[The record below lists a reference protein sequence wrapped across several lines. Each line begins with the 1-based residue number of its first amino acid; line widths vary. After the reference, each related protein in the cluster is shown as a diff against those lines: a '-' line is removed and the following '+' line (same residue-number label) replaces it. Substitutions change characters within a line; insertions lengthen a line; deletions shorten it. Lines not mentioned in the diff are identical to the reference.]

1 MTTLKGSSLSAAPIG
16 GVAAQTMLPSTCGEE
31 TDLPGVP
38 RVGCVAVIS
47 YKPRSLHGFSACVV
61 GMADGIAILGPD
73 LTQRRYGRHCL
84 LTRLLWRPV
93 APLEGGGGRSNATAR
108 EGESAA
114 VSCSGTAILPHTKG
128 SCASIVAVTA
138 CLVAGEDGNGAH
150 AAQATAEDDT
160 IAIVVAWSDATL
172 QHHITVLM
180 AQLRCILAPTSAG
193 NVGSSGGHVEAGL
206 VHVVAHDALPLCPMQ
221 SVLRLFYHPAMAA
234 SENKTAP
241 NHVVMCSVYS
251 SLGST
256 TPSAGHFGQ
265 SDVGASTNSAPANA
279 VVKQSH
285 PTVGSAA
292 AAAELGG
299 TSAAASTRRRGE
311 LLFLTVSACHVRGA
325 AEATAAASPC
335 VGSACANSCIQVRA
349 GPSKGKDVAPW
360 LLQFQPDRVI
370 CAFAVQSTTTS
381 VIAAAGTTDGR
392 VYLLGL
398 TSQRLVLR
406 ISGPVADVMFVQTKR
421 ANGRSQTRNAVVDGL
436 LDDAMEDDTRR
447 NGSFSSQADAFAQH
461 EGIDFAALV
470 ILDSAGHLLVLRAIN
485 SGAAITQSV
494 ADIPQIITLANGQQ
508 PTFTAVNSSTASL
521 EGAPISSKNFH
532 DLSTLRHFFS
542 PCRLPLSQLQ
552 QQQQQQ
558 QRKQGRSDP
567 SPANPPLASSSL
579 TTSPVNQ
586 SFSTGATG
594 AEEATIAGHILSR
607 GLLCVTC
614 VYNAKGDAELVV
626 STMGQVVVSVPFSPT
641 DGCFRIAGFTI
652 TPAPMFYV
660 GFVDFFADGNPT
672 LVMAGLTN
680 VLVASRPQSTIRDRV
695 QLLLRLL
702 DKKERE
708 QQNVENGM
716 ADG

>member
-1 MTTLKGSSLSAAPIG
+1 
-16 GVAAQTMLPSTCGEE
+16 MLPSTCGEE

-47 YKPRSLHGFSACVV
+47 YKPHSLHGFSACVV

-73 LTQRRYGRHCL
+73 LTQRRYGCHRL

-114 VSCSGTAILPHTKG
+114 VSCSGTVILPHTNG

-150 AAQATAEDDT
+150 AAQEISKDDT

-180 AQLRCILAPTSAG
+180 AQLRCILAPSSARS
-193 NVGSSGGHVEAGL
+193 VGSGGGHAEAEL

-221 SVLRLFYHPAMAA
+221 SVLRLFYHPSMAV
-234 SENKTAP
+234 SKNKTAP

-251 SLGST
+251 PLGST
-256 TPSAGHFGQ
+256 TLSAGHFGQ
-265 SDVGASTNSAPANA
+265 SDAGAGTNSTPAST

-285 PTVGSAA
+285 PTVGSGA

-299 TSAAASTRRRGE
+299 TSAAASARRRGE

-325 AEATAAASPC
+325 AEATAAASPS
-335 VGSACANSCIQVRA
+335 VGSACANCCIQVRA
-349 GPSKGKDVAPW
+349 EPSATKDVAPW

-406 ISGPVADVMFVQTKR
+406 VSGPVADVMFVQTKR
-421 ANGRSQTRNAVVDGL
+421 ANERSQTRNAVVDAL
-436 LDDAMEDDTRR
+436 LDDAMEEDTLK
-447 NGSFSSQADAFAQH
+447 NGSFLSHADEFARH
-461 EGIDFAALV
+461 DGMDCAALV
-470 ILDSAGHLLVLRAIN
+470 ILDSAGHLLVLRAVN
-485 SGAAITQSV
+485 SGAATTQSV
-494 ADIPQIITLANGQQ
+494 ADIPQVITLANGQQ
-508 PTFTAVNSSTASL
+508 STFTAVNSPMASL

-532 DLSTLRHFFS
+532 DLSTLHHFFS
-542 PCRLPLSQLQ
+542 RRHLPLSQLQ
-552 QQQQQQ
+552 QQQQQ
-558 QRKQGRSDP
+558 RKMGWSDP
-567 SPANPPLASSSL
+567 SPANPPHASSSL
-579 TTSPVNQ
+579 ATSPVNQ
-586 SFSTGATG
+586 SFSNGATG
-594 AEEATIAGHILSR
+594 AEETTIAGHILSR

-614 VYNAKGDAELVV
+614 VYNAKGGAELVV

-652 TPAPMFYV
+652 TPTPMFYV

-672 LVMAGLTN
+672 VVMAGLKN

-695 QLLLRLL
+695 ELLLRLL

-708 QQNVENGM
+708 HQNAERGRV
-716 ADG
+716 DG

>member
-1 MTTLKGSSLSAAPIG
+1 MTTLKDSSISAATIG
-16 GVAAQTMLPSTCGEE
+16 GVAGQTMLPSTCGEE

-73 LTQRRYGRHCL
+73 LTQRRYGRHRL

-93 APLEGGGGRSNATAR
+93 SSLEGGGGRSNATAR

-114 VSCSGTAILPHTKG
+114 VSRSGTAILPHTKG

-138 CLVAGEDGNGAH
+138 CLVAGEDGNYAH
-150 AAQATAEDDT
+150 AAQETAEDDT

-172 QHHITVLM
+172 RHHITVLM
-180 AQLRCILAPTSAG
+180 AQLRCILAPSSAG
-193 NVGSSGGHVEAGL
+193 SVGSSGRHVEAGL

-221 SVLRLFYHPAMAA
+221 FVLRLFYHPAMAA
-234 SENKTAP
+234 SENKTAQ

-251 SLGST
+251 PLGST
-256 TPSAGHFGQ
+256 TLSAGHFGQ
-265 SDVGASTNSAPANA
+265 SDAGASTNSGPANT

-285 PTVGSAA
+285 PTVGTAA

-299 TSAAASTRRRGE
+299 TSAVASARRRGE
-311 LLFLTVSACHVRGA
+311 LLFLTVSPCHTRGA
-325 AEATAAASPC
+325 AEATAAVSPC
-335 VGSACANSCIQVRA
+335 VGSACANCCIQVRA
-349 GPSKGKDVAPW
+349 EPSTGKEVAAW

-381 VIAAAGTTDGR
+381 VIAAAGATDGR

-406 ISGPVADVMFVQTKR
+406 VSGPVADVMFVQTKR
-421 ANGRSQTRNAVVDGL
+421 ENDRSQTRNAVVDGL
-436 LDDAMEDDTRR
+436 LDDAMAEDTLR
-447 NGSFSSQADAFAQH
+447 NGSFSSQADEFARH
-461 EGIDFAALV
+461 EGVDFAALV

-485 SGAAITQSV
+485 SGAAITQNV
-494 ADIPQIITLANGQQ
+494 ADIPQVITLANGQQ
-508 PTFTAVNSSTASL
+508 PTFTAVNLSLASL
-521 EGAPISSKNFH
+521 DGEPISSKHFH
-532 DLSTLRHFFS
+532 DLCTLRHFFS
-542 PCRLPLSQLQ
+542 QRRLPLSQLQ
-552 QQQQQQ
+552 RQQQ
-558 QRKQGRSDP
+558 QRKPGRSNP
-567 SPANPPLASSSL
+567 SPASPPLASSSL
-579 TTSPVNQ
+579 STSPVNR
-586 SFSTGATG
+586 SFSNGAAG
-594 AEEATIAGHILSR
+594 AEETTIAGHILSR

-614 VYNAKGDAELVV
+614 VYNAKGGAELVV
-626 STMGQVVVSVPFSPT
+626 STMGQVVVSVPFSST

-652 TPAPMFYV
+652 TPSPMFYV

-672 LVMAGLTN
+672 LVMAGLKN
-680 VLVASRPQSTIRDRV
+680 VLVASRPQPTIRERV

-702 DKKERE
+702 GKKERE
-708 QQNVENGM
+708 QQNAESGR